1 MKECED
7 HKNTPPVKTYTQEEA
22 LNGAL

>member
-7 HKNTPPVKTYTQEEA
+7 HKDTPPIKTYTMEEA
-22 LNGAL
+22 LNG

>member
-7 HKNTPPVKTYTQEEA
+7 HKDTPPIKTYTQEEA
-22 LNGAL
+22 LNG